1 MWLTTDGVCGQR
13 FHRRVAQFACIPGFY
28 DHLDGRSTEN
38 YDAAKG
44 DSPMLFGQTPAV
56 SAILWMI
63 IVLSG
68 GVFYWVVIHRTFKH
82 FVHYPVPAF
91 ATPLLDN
98 PIRRMFQPPEK
109 MVERMDIREGMQVL
123 EVGPGPGTFTIEAAR
138 RVGYQGQVSVIDIQP
153 RVISRLDRRLQREGI
168 SNATTK
174 VASAGNLPFADR
186 TFDRVFM
193 VAVLGEIPD
202 KHQALVEA
210 QRVLKDRGLVAIG
223 EVLIDP
229 DYPRQKSVTRWCRD
243 AGLQSV
249 SAHNGFMQYV
259 LTFRKA

>member
-1 MWLTTDGVCGQR
+1 
-13 FHRRVAQFACIPGFY
+13 
-28 DHLDGRSTEN
+28 
-38 YDAAKG
+38 
-44 DSPMLFGQTPAV
+44 MLFGQSTAV
-56 SAILWMI
+56 SVLLWI
-63 IVLSG
+63 VIVLCG
-68 GVFYWVVIHRTFKH
+68 GIFYWVVIHRAFKH

-109 MVERMDIREGMQVL
+109 MVDRIDIREGMRVL

-138 RVGYQGQVSVIDIQP
+138 RVGGQGRVSVIDIQP
-153 RVISRLDRRLQREGI
+153 AVISRLVRRLQRERI

-174 VASAGNLPFADR
+174 VASAGKLPFADK

-210 QRVLKDRGLVAIG
+210 QRVLKDSGLVAIG
-223 EVLIDP
+223 EVFIDP
-229 DYPRQKSVTRWCRD
+229 DYPRQKSVTRWCRE
-243 AGLQSV
+243 AGLQLAG
-249 SAHNGFMQYV
+249 AHNGFMQYV
-259 LTFRKA
+259 LTFKKA